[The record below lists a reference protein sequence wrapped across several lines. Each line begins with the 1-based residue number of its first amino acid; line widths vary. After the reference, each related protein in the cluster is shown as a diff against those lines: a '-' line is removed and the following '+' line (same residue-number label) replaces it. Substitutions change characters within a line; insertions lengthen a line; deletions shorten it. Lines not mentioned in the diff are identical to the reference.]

1 MWGAGWQVSMAIMA
15 MTKLDVAPACQ
26 ITTQGE
32 KDARHLYIVLSGQF
46 EVNIQ
51 TEKGSQKAP
60 AGYVTTYS
68 VPGKTFPSKGPD
80 AAFLT
85 IRLAG
90 HMVPTFQPEAALA
103 FIARYFRGEEF

>member
-1 MWGAGWQVSMAIMA
+1 MRVLIYNGDADLCVPYKGNEELVTNLETAGSLVEKAPWQPWYA
-15 MTKLDVAPACQ
+15 
-26 ITTQGE
+26 E
-32 KDARHLYIVLSGQF
+32 R
-46 EVNIQ
+46 
-51 TEKGSQKAP
+51 GSQKAP

-68 VPGKTFPSKGPD
+68 VPGKTFQSHGPD

-103 FIARYFRGEEF
+103 FIARFFRGEAF